1 MDFSAML
8 AALNQ
13 ASGFELYRLRVAI
26 DRVLADPKWIVAIQ
40 SQLRIGQQ
48 IEYFDARANRQCAGQ
63 ILEFRKKEVL
73 VRQRE
78 TGEHWLIPF
87 TAINLDGADVR
98 IRDNPARGLSRQEV
112 GIGDTVGF
120 LDHEQRQR
128 SGQIVRL
135 NDKTVT
141 LIADGQKWRVAY
153 ALLHRVIDATA
164 AEPIAGQIVTR

>member
-1 MDFSAML
+1 MDFSALL

-26 DRVLADPKWIVAIQ
+26 DRVLADPKWILAIQ
-40 SQLRIGQQ
+40 SRLRIGQQ
-48 IEYFDARANRQCAGQ
+48 IEYFDARANRQCSGQ
-63 ILEFRKKEVL
+63 IREFRKKEVL
-73 VRQRE
+73 VRQLE
-78 TGEHWLIPF
+78 TGEQWLLPF

-98 IRDNPARGLSRQEV
+98 IRDNPARGLTRQEV

-120 LDHEQRQR
+120 LDHEHRQR

-141 LIADGQKWRVAY
+141 LISDGQKWRVAY
-153 ALLHRVIDATA
+153 ALLHRVIDATT
-164 AEPIAGQIVTR
+164 AEPIAGQIITR

>member
-1 MDFSAML
+1 MDFSALL

-40 SQLRIGQQ
+40 SQLHIGQQ
-48 IEYFDARANRQCAGQ
+48 IEYFDARANKACVGQ
-63 ILEFRKKEVL
+63 ILEFRKKDVVVQE
-73 VRQRE
+73 RE
-78 TGEHWLIPF
+78 TGHQWLIPL

-98 IRDNPARGLSRQEV
+98 IRENPAQGLSRQEV

-153 ALLHRVIDATA
+153 ALLHRVVDASLS
-164 AEPIAGQIVTR
+164 EPIVGQIVKR